1 MTQYG
6 LISYNQK
13 ELKDI
18 VIELKG
24 LGCPIWKIAK
34 LLRLS
39 EAKVVQLA
47 GIEQGY

>member
-6 LISYNQK
+6 LASYNQQ
-13 ELKDI
+13 EIRAI

-34 LLRLS
+34 LLRIS
-39 EAKVVQLA
+39 EQRVVQLA
-47 GIEQGY
+47 GIEQKY